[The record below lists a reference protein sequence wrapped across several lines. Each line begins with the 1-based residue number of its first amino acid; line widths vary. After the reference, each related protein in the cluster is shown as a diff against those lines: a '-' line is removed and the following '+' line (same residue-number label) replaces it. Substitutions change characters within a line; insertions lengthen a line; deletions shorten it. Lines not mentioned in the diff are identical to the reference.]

1 MRHRKRGSSESP
13 DDGQCTHA
21 YIDTSIISVTGLLG
35 IEAWTDY
42 IGSYDS
48 ILRNDRYT
56 ERRMRDQYYI
66 NSSYAPPKPCLIPWL
81 DQGVF
86 IKAVRMLSQLLGRQ
100 HGLVSNSN
108 DRQNRYDVC
117 WQWLISTRFENARW
131 LFWNGRNYVHLKV
144 DVLLADF
151 ILVPCFIKKG

>member
-56 ERRMRDQYYI
+56 ERRMRDHYI
-66 NSSYAPPKPCLIPWL
+66 NSSYAPPKPCLVPWW

-108 DRQNRYDVC
+108 DRQNKYDVC

-131 LFWNGRNYVHLKV
+131 LFLNSRNYVHLKD

-151 ILVPCFIKKG
+151 IPVPFFIIKG